1 MLYLKNKITNKQG
14 RRYNIKTMLTIEIQF
29 FPYNCYS
36 LFQNK
41 LIFQTDSKISHALQ
55 LKVATTTKH

>member
-1 MLYLKNKITNKQG
+1 
-14 RRYNIKTMLTIEIQF
+14 MLTIEIQF

-55 LKVATTTKH
+55 LKVATTTKHWYQILESVRNLQQIS

>member
-1 MLYLKNKITNKQG
+1 
-14 RRYNIKTMLTIEIQF
+14 MLTIEIQF

-55 LKVATTTKH
+55 LKARSNNYKALVPNFGIN

>member
-1 MLYLKNKITNKQG
+1 
-14 RRYNIKTMLTIEIQF
+14 MLTIEIQF